1 MDWAAIIVAVI
12 AALVAIYTARQGN
25 VAKNKAQALEQQKVD
40 AEAYDRAQ
48 KITSET
54 IARLEADLRYVNE
67 QLTKTRTALTEAHR
81 IREDMENQYK
91 DELKQARSEWGI
103 LEAYFRRRISR
114 LEDAL
119 RDSGVPIPNGGDH
132 R

>member
-67 QLTKTRTALTEAHR
+67 QLAKTRTALTDAHR

-91 DELKQARSEWGI
+91 DELKQARNEWGI
-103 LEAYFRRRISR
+103 LEAYFRRRITR
-114 LEDAL
+114 LENAL
-119 RDSGVPIPNGGDH
+119 RDSGVPVPNGDYK
-132 R
+132 